1 MKLLLLLFSFFFCVV
16 TVTAQRTEPQLLL
29 RKNGK
34 VIKRFYSGDQLIITT
49 SFHQTLVGYITAIKE
64 DSIFLNQIGFSLKEI
79 VAVQKPQSPK
89 RSMQVSA
96 EQLALIT
103 LGVGLTTAGIT
114 LSEWENF
121 GTSLAYASALGYG
134 PIVLNKIMTARLFKK
149 KRYRMGNK
157 FALQVLDLRPNNS
170 TY

>member
-1 MKLLLLLFSFFFCVV
+1 MKILFSFLVLICFWGSVA
-16 TVTAQRTEPQLLL
+16 AQRTEPQLLL

-34 VIKRFYSGDQLIITT
+34 VIKRFYRGDDIIITT
-49 SFHQTLVGYITAIKE
+49 ALQQPLYGYITGIKA

-79 VAVQKPQSPK
+79 TALQKPQAPK
-89 RSMQVSA
+89 QSMPISA
-96 EQLALIT
+96 ETLALIT

-114 LSEWENF
+114 LSGWEDF
-121 GTSLAYASALGYG
+121 GTSLAYASVLGYG
-134 PIVLNKIMTARLFKK
+134 PIVLNKVMKARLFKK
-149 KRYRMGNK
+149 KRYRLGNK

>member
-1 MKLLLLLFSFFFCVV
+1 MKILFSFLVICCCWSSVA
-16 TVTAQRTEPQLLL
+16 AQRTEPQLLL

-34 VIKRFYSGDQLIITT
+34 VIKRFYRGDDIIITT
-49 SFHQTLVGYITAIKE
+49 SLQQPLYGYITGIKE

-79 VAVQKPQSPK
+79 TALQKPKSPK
-89 RSMQVSA
+89 KTMQISA

-121 GTSLAYASALGYG
+121 GTSLAYASVLGYG
-134 PIVLNKIMTARLFKK
+134 PIVVNKIMTARIFKK
-149 KRYRMGNK
+149 KRYHLGKK
-157 FALQVLDLRPNNS
+157 FGLQVLDLRPNNS